1 MSILLTRNCKLSSSS
16 FACISPNVDSHA
28 TITSPHSETLLR
40 SYSISSRRNL
50 RDGGDEQSSMLV
62 IKEMSAA
69 PNNEV
74 TESAKKAVIPESD
87 TWLKRIK
94 RSYKFLHLN
103 YLFSLAFMMI
113 YMFLGALLFLWLER
127 ASDQARK
134 LHEYKFYIHERELF
148 LEQLDN
154 IYNVKVS
161 QQRKVLLKK
170 AIDYLHRQIGV
181 SFSNRSEWSLTTALY
196 YSGTVLTTIG
206 YGDVACSTPSGR
218 LMTVIYA
225 IVGIPI
231 MLITLRDLGNFLY
244 KTMINAIRLMRFT
257 SNIDDEFN
265 EDLIK
270 ENDEKMIKANDMVL
284 SRPNPPVRIPV
295 LLAIG
300 TTFGWIFICAGLFK
314 IWERDWT
321 YAESCYFMFISLS
334 TIGLGDLSVRR
345 RDLMIMC
352 FVFVIIG
359 LAMVSMCISVI
370 QKALED
376 FYINVFL
383 KLLLEYQSKLSQ
395 GNGAVEASV
404 GMMQMWDNNKKA
416 KYLMSFLSKN
426 RRASVLTKVQKDA
439 EAHGIEVPL
448 IFSNIDEESGMPK
461 LFANEVNEETA
472 AAIVEETIQQHVENV
487 ELNAPP
493 MKSSTDLSLP
503 KTVFYEMG
511 VQTHLLSF

>member
-1 MSILLTRNCKLSSSS
+1 
-16 FACISPNVDSHA
+16 
-28 TITSPHSETLLR
+28 
-40 SYSISSRRNL
+40 
-50 RDGGDEQSSMLV
+50 
-62 IKEMSAA
+62 
-69 PNNEV
+69 
-74 TESAKKAVIPESD
+74 
-87 TWLKRIK
+87 
-94 RSYKFLHLN
+94 
-103 YLFSLAFMMI
+103 
-113 YMFLGALLFLWLER
+113 
-127 ASDQARK
+127 
-134 LHEYKFYIHERELF
+134 
-148 LEQLDN
+148 
-154 IYNVKVS
+154 
-161 QQRKVLLKK
+161 
-170 AIDYLHRQIGV
+170 
-181 SFSNRSEWSLTTALY
+181 
-196 YSGTVLTTIG
+196 
-206 YGDVACSTPSGR
+206 
-218 LMTVIYA
+218 MTVIYA

-257 SNIDDEFN
+257 SNVCTIF
-265 EDLIK
+265 DLIK

-321 YAESCYFMFISLS
+321 YAESCYFILS

-416 KYLMSFLSKN
+416 KYLMSFL

-503 KTVFYEMG
+503 KT
-511 VQTHLLSF
+511 